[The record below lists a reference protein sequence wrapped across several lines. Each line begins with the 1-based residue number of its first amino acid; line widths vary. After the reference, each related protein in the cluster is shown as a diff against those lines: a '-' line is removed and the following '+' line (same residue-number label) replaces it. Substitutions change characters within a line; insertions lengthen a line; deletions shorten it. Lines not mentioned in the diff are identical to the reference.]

1 MSLPTCIAS
10 ILQAEPTASKRR
22 TNRRP
27 SATCPCPGGCANK
40 WHPQTAPVQPCMGVH
55 GRAARRNAPHGQTG
69 RKPAGKMPLPAHE
82 PVAVPRA
89 GVAASPL
96 CFVASLWAGRSPPA
110 PICAG
115 PICPCRQRLPERR
128 ASDSDRA
135 VDALPFLSRMHNTNL
150 DEPAFDPLQSVYAAV
165 SPRLPA
171 GGRGGSPARRS
182 GKCRCR
188 RSGWASPVAV
198 LHRDDERRPP
208 RGAGVTI
215 RRTIHPCPRPP
226 RCRPPGRALHSR
238 SRPVQRAVARG

>member
-1 MSLPTCIAS
+1 MAPADSTCA
-10 ILQAEPTASKRR
+10 A
-22 TNRRP
+22 
-27 SATCPCPGGCANK
+27 
-40 WHPQTAPVQPCMGVH
+40 VH

-69 RKPAGKMPLPAHE
+69 RRPAVEMPLPSHE

-96 CFVASLWAGRSPPA
+96 CFAASLWAGRSPPA
-110 PICAG
+110 LICAG

-135 VDALPFLSRMHNTNL
+135 VDALPFLSRTHNTNL

-165 SPRLPA
+165 SPWLPA
-171 GGRGGSPARRS
+171 GGRGARPHDAPGSAGAADR
-182 GKCRCR
+182 
-188 RSGWASPVAV
+188 GWASPVAV
-198 LHRDDERRPP
+198 LQRDDERRPP

-215 RRTIHPCPRPP
+215 RRTIRPCPRPP